1 MVLVRA
7 CCIFTL
13 SACIAVVSGGQA
25 TSVTTAPIVIPQP
38 GNAYVLGPEDELGI
52 WALGVEEL
60 SEKAFRVDS
69 SGFVDLPIIGRL
81 TAGGLTLEQFKA
93 DLAARLRTEVRNPQ
107 VSVTVKESRSQP
119 VSVVGSVGAPGV
131 HQING
136 RKTLIEVISLAGGLR
151 PDAGNSIKITR
162 QAVYGGIPLPTSA
175 YDKTGKFSVAEVKVK
190 SIMDASNPNENIPI
204 MPNDV
209 VSVPRADLVYV
220 VGEIAK
226 AGGFVLNEKEDI
238 SVLQALALAGG
249 LSRNAA
255 PERARILRH
264 TTKGDQKVEL
274 AVNVKRILA
283 GKEADVPMQ
292 SDDILFIPNNTA
304 KSVMSRVLETGI
316 NIGSGVL
323 IFRR

>member
-1 MVLVRA
+1 MTVPDLA
-7 CCIFTL
+7 
-13 SACIAVVSGGQA
+13 
-25 TSVTTAPIVIPQP
+25 QP
-38 GNAYVLGPEDELGI
+38 TNAYVLGPQDELGI

-60 SEKAFRVDS
+60 SDKAFRVDP

-81 TAGGLTLEQFKA
+81 TAGGLTVEQFKA
-93 DLAARLRTEVRNPQ
+93 DLAARLLTEVRNPQ

-119 VSVVGSVGAPGV
+119 VSVLGSVGTPGV

-136 RKTLIEVISLAGGLR
+136 GKTLIEVVSLAGGLR

-162 QAVYGGIPLPTSA
+162 QTVYGRIPLSTST

-190 SIMDASNPNENIPI
+190 SIMDASNPNENILI

-220 VGEIAK
+220 VGEIVK
-226 AGGFVLNEKEDI
+226 SGGFVLNEKEDI

-255 PERARILRH
+255 PEHARILRH

-283 GKEADVPMQ
+283 GKAADVPMQ
-292 SDDILFIPNNTA
+292 SDDILFIPNSTA
-304 KSVMSRVLETGI
+304 KSVTSRVLEAGI